1 MIDFKEISPYEDYE
15 VPEAI
20 IRLKSN
26 NSFLSKFS
34 PFFFPKI
41 SSVFPYLGNILFK
54 LKFIKYFGS
63 SNTVK
68 DFQQNLAPFFTKMIE
83 STTAGFSVSGEENLT
98 NKTTLFI
105 GNHRDI
111 ALDAAFLNYALL
123 QKGLNTARIAIGDNL
138 LDKDFAEELMRLNK
152 SFVVH
157 RNIKGI
163 KETYKKLHR
172 LSSYIYKSIVEDSE
186 SIWIA
191 QREGRANDGNDLT
204 DAAVLKMLFL
214 SNRKKMKIQEWL
226 EKVNLTPVVIS
237 YEFNP
242 LDILK
247 KQGKRSLEEL
257 EKANK
262 NERYISELINGITG
276 YKGGVHLHICKPV
289 LNKINSFDQLV
300 AEINDSIQGNYK
312 LWPSNNFAVNELSRM
327 EKSYEPFIKENL
339 DTNKSSQF
347 IGRFKDVEDNKL
359 QETLRTYAR
368 PVINKKKVNSMD

>member
-63 SNTVK
+63 SSTVK
-68 DFQQNLAPFFTKMIE
+68 DFQQNLAPFFTRMIE

-347 IGRFKDVEDNKL
+347 IGRFKDVEDSKL

>member
-1 MIDFKEISPYEDYE
+1 MIDFKEISPHEDNE

-63 SNTVK
+63 SSTVK
-68 DFQQNLAPFFTKMIE
+68 DFQQNLAPFFTRMIE

-300 AEINDSIQGNYK
+300 TEINDSIQGNYK
-312 LWPSNNFAVNELSRM
+312 LWPSNNFAVNELSKM

-339 DTNKSSQF
+339 DTDKSSQF
-347 IGRFKDVEDNKL
+347 MSRFKDFEDSKL

-368 PVINKKKVNSMD
+368 SVINKKRSIK

>member
-1 MIDFKEISPYEDYE
+1 MIDFKEISPYEDNE

-54 LKFIKYFGS
+54 LKFIKYFRS
-63 SNTVK
+63 SSTVK
-68 DFQQNLAPFFTKMIE
+68 DFQQNLAPFFTRMIE

>member
-63 SNTVK
+63 SSTVK
-68 DFQQNLAPFFTKMIE
+68 DFQQNLAPFFTRMIE

-191 QREGRANDGNDLT
+191 QREGRANDGNDVT

>member
-1 MIDFKEISPYEDYE
+1 MIDFKEISPHEDNE

-68 DFQQNLAPFFTKMIE
+68 DFQQNLAPFFTRMIE

-312 LWPSNNFAVNELSRM
+312 LWPSNNFAVNELSKM

-347 IGRFKDVEDNKL
+347 MSRFKDFEDSKL

-368 PVINKKKVNSMD
+368 SVINKKRSIK

>member
-1 MIDFKEISPYEDYE
+1 MIDFKEISPYEDNE

-63 SNTVK
+63 SSTVK

-123 QKGLNTARIAIGDNL
+123 QKGLNTARVAIGDNL

-157 RNIKGI
+157 RSIKGI

-214 SNRKKMKIQEWL
+214 SNRKKMTIQEWL
-226 EKVNLTPVVIS
+226 EKVNLTPVVVS

-247 KQGKRSLEEL
+247 KQGKRSVEEL

-289 LNKINSFDQLV
+289 LNTINSFDQLV

-347 IGRFKDVEDNKL
+347 MGRFNDVEDNKL

>member
-1 MIDFKEISPYEDYE
+1 MIDFKEISPYEDHE

-63 SNTVK
+63 SSTVK

-98 NKTTLFI
+98 KKTTLFI

-157 RNIKGI
+157 RSIKGI

-214 SNRKKMKIQEWL
+214 SNRKKMTIQEWL
-226 EKVNLTPVVIS
+226 EKVNLTPVVVS

-247 KQGKRSLEEL
+247 KQGKRSVEEL

-289 LNKINSFDQLV
+289 LNTINSFDQLV

-347 IGRFKDVEDNKL
+347 MGRFNDVEDNKL

>member
-1 MIDFKEISPYEDYE
+1 MIDFKEISPHEDNE

-111 ALDAAFLNYALL
+111 ALDASFLNYALL

-191 QREGRANDGNDLT
+191 QREGRANDGNDVT

-300 AEINDSIQGNYK
+300 EEINDSIQGNYK
-312 LWPSNNFAVNELSRM
+312 LWPSNNFAVNELSKM

>member
-63 SNTVK
+63 SSTVK
-68 DFQQNLAPFFTKMIE
+68 DFQQNLAPFFTRMIE

>member
-1 MIDFKEISPYEDYE
+1 MIDFKEISPYEDNE
-15 VPEAI
+15 VPEVI

-63 SNTVK
+63 SSTVK

-123 QKGLNTARIAIGDNL
+123 QKGLNTARVAIGDNL

-157 RNIKGI
+157 RSIKGI

-191 QREGRANDGNDLT
+191 QREGRAKDGNDLT

-226 EKVNLTPVVIS
+226 EKVNLTPVVVS

-242 LDILK
+242 LDVLK
-247 KQGKRSLEEL
+247 KQGKKNLEEL
-257 EKANK
+257 EKVNK
-262 NERYISELINGITG
+262 NERYISELINGIAG

-300 AEINDSIQGNYK
+300 EEINDSIQGNYK

-347 IGRFKDVEDNKL
+347 MGRFNDFEDSKL

-368 PVINKKKVNSMD
+368 PVINKKRSIK

>member
-1 MIDFKEISPYEDYE
+1 MIDFKEISPYEDNE

-63 SNTVK
+63 SSTVK
-68 DFQQNLAPFFTKMIE
+68 DFQQNLAPFFTRMIE

>member
-1 MIDFKEISPYEDYE
+1 MIDFKEISPHEDNE

-226 EKVNLTPVVIS
+226 EKVNLTPVVVS

-242 LDILK
+242 FDVMK

>member
-1 MIDFKEISPYEDYE
+1 MINFKEISPYENNE

-63 SNTVK
+63 SSTVK
-68 DFQQNLAPFFTKMIE
+68 DFQQNLAPFFSKMIK
-83 STTAGFSVSGEENLT
+83 STTSGFSVSGEENLT

-123 QKGLNTARIAIGDNL
+123 QKGLNTARVAIGDNL

-172 LSSYIYKSIVEDSE
+172 LSSYIYKSITEDSE

-214 SNRKKMKIQEWL
+214 SNRKKMKIREWL

-242 LDILK
+242 LDVSK
-247 KQGKRSLEEL
+247 KHGKRNLKEPG
-257 EKANK
+257 KANK
-262 NERYISELINGITG
+262 NEGYISELINGIAG

-289 LNKINSFDQLV
+289 LNKINSFDQL
-300 AEINDSIQGNYK
+300 AEQINDSIQGNYK
-312 LWPSNNFAVNELSRM
+312 LWPSNNFAVNELSRT
-327 EKSYEPFIKENL
+327 EKSYEPFFKENL
-339 DTNKSSQF
+339 DANKSSQF
-347 IGRFKDVEDNKL
+347 MGRFNDFEDSKL

-368 PVINKKKVNSMD
+368 PVINKKRSIK

>member
-1 MIDFKEISPYEDYE
+1 MIDFKEISPYEDNE

-63 SNTVK
+63 SSTVK
-68 DFQQNLAPFFTKMIE
+68 DFQQNLAPFFTRMIE

-289 LNKINSFDQLV
+289 SNKINSFDQLV

>member
-1 MIDFKEISPYEDYE
+1 MIDFKEISPHEDNE

-68 DFQQNLAPFFTKMIE
+68 DFQQNLAPFFTRMIE

-111 ALDAAFLNYALL
+111 ALDASFLNYALL

-172 LSSYIYKSIVEDSE
+172 LS
-186 SIWIA
+186 
-191 QREGRANDGNDLT
+191 
-204 DAAVLKMLFL
+204 
-214 SNRKKMKIQEWL
+214 
-226 EKVNLTPVVIS
+226 
-237 YEFNP
+237 
-242 LDILK
+242 
-247 KQGKRSLEEL
+247 
-257 EKANK
+257 
-262 NERYISELINGITG
+262 
-276 YKGGVHLHICKPV
+276 
-289 LNKINSFDQLV
+289 
-300 AEINDSIQGNYK
+300 
-312 LWPSNNFAVNELSRM
+312 
-327 EKSYEPFIKENL
+327 
-339 DTNKSSQF
+339 
-347 IGRFKDVEDNKL
+347 
-359 QETLRTYAR
+359 
-368 PVINKKKVNSMD
+368 